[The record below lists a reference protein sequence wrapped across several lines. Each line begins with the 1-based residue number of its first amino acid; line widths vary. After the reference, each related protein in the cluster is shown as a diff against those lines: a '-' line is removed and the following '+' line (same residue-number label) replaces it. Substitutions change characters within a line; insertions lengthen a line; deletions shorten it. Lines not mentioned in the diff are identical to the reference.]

1 MKAAVLCCTLL
12 ALCPRATLA
21 ASPLL
26 FDGFE
31 SWNRGALDANFP
43 SGPNA
48 ALNAGANPWWGP
60 YPPGP
65 PDLLVVAAETNIVS
79 GVITNLVT
87 PHGGTNMVRGKH
99 SGSPDFDQNFFNIA
113 WRLNQG
119 KVFAGNVSLDWW
131 FFDPVGANTNTGAAP
146 QYQDFASLAY
156 YTAIPLNADYH
167 TNNLGQAT
175 PGFAT
180 TQFSIGASTSRGPG
194 YISTNYQAQ
203 IYPTTSSNAYDP
215 TNGWFNLPVARTAG
229 WHHARISVPTTAA
242 NGAGTVSFYV
252 DNLAS
257 PALTNTA
264 SLTNGLNCILLSAEN
279 GSLTGY
285 FDDLTCDFII
295 TPVVLSITPKGGSN
309 AILTWPGTNWT
320 LQFST
325 NTNPTA
331 ASFTDLPTATS
342 PYTNSFT
349 NRVRFFRLRQ

>member
-31 SWNRGALDANFP
+31 SYNHGALDANFP

-48 ALNAGANPWWGP
+48 APNAGGNPWWGP

-65 PDLLVVAAETNIVS
+65 PDLLVVAAESNIVS
-79 GVITNLVT
+79 GVITNFVT
-87 PHGGTNMVRGKH
+87 PHGGTNMLRGRH
-99 SGSPDFDQNFFNIA
+99 SGSPDFDQDFFNIA

-119 KVFAGNVSLDWW
+119 KVFAGDLYLDWW
-131 FFDPVGANTNTGAAP
+131 FFDPVGANTNSGAAP
-146 QYQDFASLAY
+146 QYQDFASLAFF
-156 YTAIPLNADYH
+156 TSIPLNTDYF

-194 YISTNYQAQ
+194 YKSTNYQAQ

-215 TNGWFNLPVARTAG
+215 TNGWFNLPVPRTVG
-229 WHHARISVPTTAA
+229 WHHARIVVPTTAA
-242 NGAGTVSFYV
+242 NGAGTVSFYI
-252 DNLAS
+252 DALLN

-264 SLTNGLNCILLSAEN
+264 SVTNGLNCIVLSAEN
-279 GSLTGY
+279 GNLTGY

-295 TPVVLSITPKGGSN
+295 TPVALAITPLGPN

-320 LQFST
+320 LQFAT
-325 NTNPTA
+325 NSVA
-331 ASFTDLPTATS
+331 ANFTDIPAATS

-349 NRVRFFRLRQ
+349 NRLRYFRLRQ